1 MAAADSSESSG
12 KGAEL
17 AEFVEILAARP
28 REGCGGSHRHSDDS
42 GSDTHLPSS
51 TAAAK
56 AAGLGAGRSSGGV
69 RVEVDGDISVDDVK
83 RAMMTDADRDRPPVR
98 TPSSVERIEASELE
112 SAEVQAAVIAK
123 RLFSLHGRR
132 VALYK
137 QMDTAGS
144 ALTSAASSL
153 SSGSGDDA
161 AMGAVPAAV
170 SGYQTTMEGIMRA
183 MADVSQGFRDAEAA
197 AVAIVGS
204 GGSSGC
210 TEAEE

>member
-1 MAAADSSESSG
+1 
-12 KGAEL
+12 
-17 AEFVEILAARP
+17 
-28 REGCGGSHRHSDDS
+28 
-42 GSDTHLPSS
+42 
-51 TAAAK
+51 
-56 AAGLGAGRSSGGV
+56 
-69 RVEVDGDISVDDVK
+69 
-83 RAMMTDADRDRPPVR
+83 MTDADRDRPPVR

-183 MADVSQGFRDAEAA
+183 MADVSQGVRDAEAA

-210 TEAEE
+210 TEAEAVVTAVQQCQDLEQQRLLLKAEQQQAHFASASVPSASTEELVDIEARLGVLGVRVQSAMDDLRDETADAMLSLPG